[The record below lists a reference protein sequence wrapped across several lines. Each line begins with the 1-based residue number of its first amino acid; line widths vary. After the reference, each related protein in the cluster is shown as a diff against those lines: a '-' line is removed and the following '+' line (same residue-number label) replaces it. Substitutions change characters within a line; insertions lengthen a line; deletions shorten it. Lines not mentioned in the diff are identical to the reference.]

1 MNLIRNRAKLL
12 VTVYGSLVFA
22 ALSPACGSA
31 KSDTEKNSATGGDT
45 SASTGGETST
55 GGQTSTSSGTEET
68 TGGTMADSSDAD
80 PDSNTSG
87 VISDVSCTT
96 NGDCAALK
104 MVCDTLIYFCVKPAG
119 GRDAGTCASSG
130 GNPCAQ
136 IPQFGGEQIVD
147 GLGDEF
153 CNIAPVVLNAANAA
167 KVNAYNAQPTETATA
182 RIAASTTGLHAFIEV
197 TDGSV
202 QNVATVDSSQAI
214 SQVYQGDSIEILF
227 SSSNNV
233 TGLTGADANTLHV
246 IIPAF
251 GPAVSTKATNVNGTS
266 QGTATAL
273 PASQFHQVITSS
285 GYAVEALLPW
295 PGGAAPAVGSSIRFD
310 LLLNSAD
317 TNFGTIGDMRDGQ
330 LVYHLENVAT
340 TTCQGSSDGTAP
352 YCDDRTW
359 CTTTF
364 N

>member
-1 MNLIRNRAKLL
+1 MNLIKSRAKLL
-12 VTVYGSLVFA
+12 VTIYSSLVFA
-22 ALSPACGSA
+22 ALSPACGSE

-45 SASTGGETST
+45 SASTGGDTST
-55 GGQTSTSSGTEET
+55 GGQTSTTSETEGT
-68 TGGTMADSSDAD
+68 TGGTTADSSGTD
-80 PDSNTSG
+80 PGTDTNG
-87 VISDVSCTT
+87 VVSDVSCSK
-96 NGDCAALK
+96 NGDCAALN

-119 GRDAGTCASSG
+119 GKDAGACATSG
-130 GNPCAQ
+130 GNPCTQ
-136 IPQFGGEQIVD
+136 IPQFSGEQVVD
-147 GLGDEF
+147 GVGDEF

-167 KVNAYNAQPTETATA
+167 KVNAYNAPPPETVTA
-182 RIAASTTGLHAFIEV
+182 RIAASSAGLHAFIEV
-197 TDGSV
+197 TDSSV

-214 SQVYQGDSIEILF
+214 SQVFQGDSVEILF

-233 TGLTGADANTLHV
+233 TGLTGSDANALHV

-273 PASQFHQVITSS
+273 PASQFHQVVTST
-285 GYAVEALLPW
+285 GYSVEALLPW

-317 TNFGTIGDMRDGQ
+317 TTFGTIGDMRDGQ
-330 LVYHLENVAT
+330 LIYHLENVST
-340 TTCQGSSDGTAP
+340 TTCQGSSDGTVP